1 MKNYLLREVGFAPE
15 HRDFWETR
23 FWENYRIC
31 EKYPKYSKINGF
43 DDLLFSDFPKN
54 EKPKSVFGD
63 SQTFLGMFLG
73 ELVLVKFY
81 SGGALCEKK
90 VIREDAKKEHC

>member
-1 MKNYLLREVGFAPE
+1 MKIDLRNSISLQLILPYMTEE
-15 HRDFWETR
+15 
-23 FWENYRIC
+23 C
-31 EKYPKYSKINGF
+31 SKINGF

-54 EKPKSVFGD
+54 EMPKSVFGD

-90 VIREDAKKEHC
+90 VIREDARNAH

>member
-15 HRDFWETR
+15 HRDFLETR
-23 FWENYRIC
+23 FWGNYPIC
-31 EKYPKYSKINGF
+31 EKCQKCSKINGF
-43 DDLLFSDFPKN
+43 DDLLFSNFPKN
-54 EKPKSVFGD
+54 ETPKSVFGD

-73 ELVLVKFY
+73 ELILVKFY

-90 VIREDAKKEHC
+90 VIREDVRNAH